1 MIMIYDKNSLLGVLF
16 ITKKGVVCQENRPQD
31 MGCFL
36 CIGDVGS
43 KALYSYFANLDNRSE
58 AITSKLF

>member
-1 MIMIYDKNSLLGVLF
+1 MIMIYDKNSLLGVLD
-16 ITKKGVVCQENRPQD
+16 ITKKGVVCQERRP
-31 MGCFL
+31 M
-36 CIGDVGS
+36 CIGDIGS